1 MRYLLFFSL
10 IFLLV
15 EGRTQ
20 DVKRLDQDNGFRDLH
35 FGDSLSKLPEMK
47 IIDQAEDSAYIFCKK
62 INDSLKIEG
71 ADVDLVYTFYKRQL
85 ATVFI
90 QTKGQENSRKVL
102 KYLEGRYGK
111 GGQEDKYL
119 LNFFWDGHYVR
130 LTYREHVI
138 SYDAKIHINSLVYR
152 KVYKGPQK
160 QE

>member
-1 MRYLLFFSL
+1 MRYLLFISL
-10 IFLLV
+10 IFLFV

-20 DVKRLDQDNGFRDLH
+20 DVKRLDEDNGFRDLH
-35 FGDSLSKLPEMK
+35 FGDSLSKMPYMK

-62 INDSLKIEG
+62 INDSLKIED
-71 ADVDLVYTFYKRQL
+71 ADVELVYTFYKRQL

-90 QTKGQENSRKVL
+90 QTRGQENSRKVL

-119 LNFFWDGHYVR
+119 YNFFWNGNYTR